1 MLMLSTII
9 RGCGKKKRKYQKMLY
24 EEYYEFA
31 FKIVFRYIR
40 SYSEVADVVNA
51 AFVKM
56 LRTIH
61 EFKFNVE
68 NGLEGSLKEWVV
80 TIVVSTAIEWSRWHD
95 TELNTDDV
103 PQESWKPES
112 SNDLLY
118 KKLICE
124 LRRLPWIHRAVFNM
138 YIIDGYAHG
147 AIAEL
152 LSISENESKSKLCEA
167 RAFLQNAV
175 KKEFVHAC
183 G

>member
-9 RGCGKKKRKYQKMLY
+9 GGCGKKKRKYQKMLY

-31 FKIVFRYIR
+31 FKIAFRYIR
-40 SYSEVADVVNA
+40 SYSEVAHVVNT

-61 EFKFNVE
+61 EFKYNAN

-80 TIVVSTAIEWSRWHD
+80 TIVVSTAIGWSRWHD
-95 TELNTDDV
+95 PELSTDDV

-112 SNDLLY
+112 STDLLY
-118 KKLICE
+118 KELICE
-124 LRRLPWIHRAVFNM
+124 LKRLPWLHRAVFNM
-138 YIIDGYAHG
+138 YVIDGYAHG

-152 LSISENESKSKLCEA
+152 LSISESESKSILCEA
-167 RAFLQNAV
+167 RALLQNAV
-175 KKEFVHAC
+175 KRDVVAI
-183 G
+183 